1 MGMANLCG
9 MSLTFTDYYYT
20 NAVSSFDLSCNSRDF
35 FCVLP
40 VQLVGYIVGDV

>member
-20 NAVSSFDLSCNSRDF
+20 NTVGSFDLPCNSRDF
-35 FCVLP
+35 FACFDSAV
-40 VQLVGYIVGDV
+40 VAGDV